1 MDISKML
8 LTGNVA
14 PPAVL
19 EQAKNI
25 DAASER
31 KKEQLAKDFESVFI
45 SKIVDQM
52 SKSVGDWGL
61 EKDAASKQTEGIFW
75 LYLARDMADNGG
87 FGLWKDIKEFL
98 DTNDQKYAQ
107 AESLDKNI

>member
-25 DAASER
+25 DTVSEK
-31 KKEQLAKDFESVFI
+31 KKEQVAKDFESVFI

-52 SKSVGDWGL
+52 SKTIGEWGF
-61 EKDAASKQTEGIFW
+61 EKDAASKQTQGIFW
-75 LYLARDMADNGG
+75 LYLARDMANNGG
-87 FGLWKDIKEFL
+87 FGLWKDIKELL
-98 DTNDQKYAQ
+98 DSSDQKYAQ
-107 AESLDKNI
+107 TESLDKNI